1 MPLTSTKTRT
11 TASKTEKTIEELLEA
26 VKQLVDS
33 DQLKALT
40 SRGIAKKSG
49 YSIGTIYRYF
59 EKLDDIFIHL
69 FIERRKLAMLKIEE
83 AISSLGSY
91 AGIHQVIAAIY
102 DSGTHELMR
111 NKNPK
116 LLQFVVRY
124 FFKNSKEPEKF
135 NSIIDCL
142 IPAIRQF
149 QSQDKT
155 GTVRLMSDEEI
166 ALNLR
171 AMQASIRAPFLEAMP
186 FAGSEEHRRLV
197 LEIGVNLFGKRNQL
211 AFLNQNPP

>member
-1 MPLTSTKTRT
+1 MPLTSND
-11 TASKTEKTIEELLEA
+11 TEKTAPKRKKTVEELLEA
-26 VKQLVDS
+26 VKQLVES
-33 DQLKALT
+33 DQLEDLT

-69 FIERRKLAMLKIEE
+69 FLERRKLAMIKIEE
-83 AISSLGSY
+83 AITSLGPY
-91 AGIHQVIAAIY
+91 AGIHEVITAIY
-102 DSGTHELMR
+102 DSGTYELMR
-111 NKNPK
+111 NKNPR

-149 QSQDKT
+149 QVQDKT
-155 GTVRLMSDEEI
+155 GTVKQMSDQEI

-171 AMQASIRAPFLEAMP
+171 AMQASIRSPFLEAMP

-197 LEIGVNLFGKRNQL
+197 IEIGVNLFGKPN
-211 AFLNQNPP
+211 